1 MFQPAFSPD
10 LDFFVADEGSGKQ
23 TQCQIAAAHEK

>member
-10 LDFFVADEGSGKQ
+10 LDFLVADEGSETQ
-23 TQCQIAAAHEK
+23 TQCQMAAEREK